1 MPSGK
6 SQSAGQ
12 PCIGRTSAIHHG
24 IVSASGVAAFFGG
37 IVVAAIQFAGAM
49 LTSALPRVDVVEFE
63 KLGHM
68 GPIIHSDPLNEVIP
82 NSLEQS

>member
-1 MPSGK
+1 MPYGK

-37 IVVAAIQFAGAM
+37 IVVAAIQFAGANI
-49 LTSALPRVDVVEFE
+49 LCNNLRVRPRLVTRG
-63 KLGHM
+63 LA
-68 GPIIHSDPLNEVIP
+68 
-82 NSLEQS
+82 